1 MSEFDKIIDDLNKLD
16 IKLNKFYND
25 VIIVKENEKKKLL
38 HYCNICS
45 KFHGKKDINPDNK
58 EFKKLFSYC

>member
-38 HYCNICS
+38 YHCNICC
-45 KFHGKKDINPDNK
+45 KFHRKKDIKPDNR
-58 EFKKLFSYC
+58 EFKKLFSCC